1 MYENLDIQRT
11 CNISVLRADTTDML
25 DTNIFR
31 IGPMYMLDM
40 RMVGVGTERINEV
53 YIRKLQL

>member
-1 MYENLDIQRT
+1 MNE
-11 CNISVLRADTTDML
+11 RADRTDML

-40 RMVGVGTERINEV
+40 RMVGVGPERINEV
-53 YIRKLQL
+53 YIRKLPAL